1 MPRPF
6 TPRSQ
11 RLSTW
16 QVFTKWFE
24 LVGNLTA
31 AGKKQNAIERLGKGE
46 PSFEFSY
53 KVSGPIDLK
62 MLKQKS
68 K

>member
-11 RLSTW
+11 RLTTW
-16 QVFTKWFE
+16 QVITKWFE
-24 LVGNLTA
+24 LIGNLTA
-31 AGKKQNAIERLGKGE
+31 NGKKQDAIKRLGKGE
-46 PSFEFSY
+46 PSFEYSY
-53 KVSGPIDLK
+53 NVSGPIDLK
-62 MLKQKS
+62 MLKQRS